1 MKNIDKYLKDFLFR
15 VGSGVVQVAKEKTAP
30 ISNLK
35 TRGTLKRNIRV
46 FSATSSEVK
55 IGNTAEVKYAKFV
68 HFGTKPYVIKPKNKK
83 ALANKKAGIIFG
95 KKVNHPG
102 IKANPYLLN
111 AWNIYKNGGLK
122 RASNELAQNVGEE
135 IVKEIKI
142 TLKG

>member
-1 MKNIDKYLKDFLFR
+1 MKDLDKFLKNFLYR

-35 TRGTLKRNIRV
+35 TRGTLKRNIKV

-55 IGNTAEVKYAKFV
+55 IGNTAQVKYAKFV

-102 IKANPYLLN
+102 IKANPYLIN
-111 AWNIYKNGGLK
+111 AWNIYKDGGLK
-122 RASNELAQNVGEE
+122 RANKALAENIGQE
-135 IVKEIKI
+135 IAKEIKI
-142 TLKG
+142 IFK